1 MTLILEQIISWIICF
16 LGLGELLRE
25 ISLPEQNE
33 DILKCMLNSTVM
45 PSNNDEENG
54 VEIDVEL
61 KPNFPFDLATST
73 LIEGYMCRIHKT
85 LQDKNGHGLPLE
97 LYLKAIRKVFRDRR
111 RVLPQMFCGKQFH
124 AHNDLECNK

>member
-1 MTLILEQIISWIICF
+1 MFKLVCF
-16 LGLGELLRE
+16 LGLGEFMRD
-25 ISLPEQNE
+25 ISLPEQND

-45 PSNNDEENG
+45 PTNSDEGEMMRND
-54 VEIDVEL
+54 EL

-85 LQDKNGHGLPLE
+85 LHDKNGHGLPLD
-97 LYLKAIRKVFRDRR
+97 LYLKTIRKVFRDRR

-124 AHNDLECNK
+124 ARNDLECSK